1 MANEPQSFD
10 DLYPGRFLKAG
21 NFHGKQ
27 VTLTIAGVHV
37 ETLEGEKGKQ
47 DKAIVS
53 FEKTP
58 RQLVLCKLNGTCIK
72 GMFGGNVLNWKGK
85 RVTFFPTDTIMP
97 MPSKKGDDRICIRVW
112 GSPDI
117 AADIAVEFAPPRRKA
132 FTIQMHA
139 VKRDGVAQTPASNNA
154 APASAQTPAD
164 APQPKDG
171 PTCGVCG
178 NVSTERSKGVCFD
191 CASDPAK
198 EADCAA
204 AAAKWESA
212 NL

>member
-97 MPSKKGDDRICIRVW
+97 MPSKKGEDRICIRVW

-117 AADIAVEFAPPRRKA
+117 AADMAVEFAPPRRKA
-132 FTIQMHA
+132 FTIQLHA
-139 VKRDGVAQTPASNNA
+139 VKREGAPQTGAQPQSQATPAA
-154 APASAQTPAD
+154 APAN
-164 APQPKDG
+164 APQPQQDG
-171 PTCGVCG
+171 NAPGCRKCGAV
-178 NVSTERSKGVCFD
+178 TDLLKGECHA
-191 CASDPAK
+191 CSQ
-198 EADCAA
+198 ET
-204 AAAKWESA
+204 
-212 NL
+212 